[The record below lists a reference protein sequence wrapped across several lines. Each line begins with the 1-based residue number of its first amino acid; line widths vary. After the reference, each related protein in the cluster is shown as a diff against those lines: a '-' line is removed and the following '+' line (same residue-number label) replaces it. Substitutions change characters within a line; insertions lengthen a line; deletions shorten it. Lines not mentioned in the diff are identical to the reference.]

1 MSANIVLA
9 LIVVGFVV
17 LVGAPFVY
25 LPASLIGLIM
35 LVIGYKA
42 GKRLTAKTDFISRD
56 AQSVKAEGLKL
67 VNANRRVAFDYVDV
81 DGVQTHRTVS
91 ITGISRQYLRG
102 YCYLRGDFRTFRF
115 DRVRNDFIDA
125 DTGEV
130 LTASQVK
137 GF

>member
-17 LVGAPFVY
+17 
-25 LPASLIGLIM
+25 
-35 LVIGYKA
+35 
-42 GKRLTAKTDFISRD
+42 
-56 AQSVKAEGLKL
+56 
-67 VNANRRVAFDYVDV
+67 
-81 DGVQTHRTVS
+81 
-91 ITGISRQYLRG
+91 
-102 YCYLRGDFRTFRF
+102 
-115 DRVRNDFIDA
+115 IDA